1 MTVLPQTVLLTGVLI
16 EFRENERNRK
26 SARKYQEREEGKK
39 KQNWSLANVCS
50 KSSVRTQWRTVLWM
64 SRPDNEAMYH
74 HL

>member
-39 KQNWSLANVCS
+39 KLESS
-50 KSSVRTQWRTVLWM
+50 KRLQQEFCPNTVAYCPLDV
-64 SRPDNEAMYH
+64 SP
-74 HL
+74 

>member
-39 KQNWSLANVCS
+39 KITGV
-50 KSSVRTQWRTVLWM
+50 
-64 SRPDNEAMYH
+64 
-74 HL
+74 

>member
-39 KQNWSLANVCS
+39 KKLE
-50 KSSVRTQWRTVLWM
+50 SSERLQQEFCPNTVAYCPLDV
-64 SRPDNEAMYH
+64 SP
-74 HL
+74 